1 MLFPAASLIAGTLE
15 NAAADAALESA
26 TMFAASSNVAAS
38 ESLRFAIQVP

>member
-1 MLFPAASLIAGTLE
+1 MLFPAASLIAGILE